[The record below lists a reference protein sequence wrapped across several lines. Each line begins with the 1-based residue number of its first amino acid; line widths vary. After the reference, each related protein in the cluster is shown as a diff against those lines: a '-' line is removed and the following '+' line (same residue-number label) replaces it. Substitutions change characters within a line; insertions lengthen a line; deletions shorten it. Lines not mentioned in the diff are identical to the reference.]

1 MGELVD
7 IGTTRLYVEER
18 GTGSPVL
25 VLHGGPGA
33 DHTELLGP
41 LTPLAEDFRMLFV
54 DQRSQGRSDRTVRET
69 WTIAHAARD
78 VVDLAAALQ
87 LDHYGVLGHSY
98 GALVALQHAVDF
110 PGAAAASVV
119 SHGVPSA
126 RWYRLG
132 EELAKLEPE
141 PVRCR
146 VEAAWQALASASTSA
161 ETARL
166 IAEQMPFHFRDPQDA
181 RISEVNKVILQEM
194 VHTPDVTNHMS
205 SSDFGGFDVEE
216 QLGDIPQPVLV
227 LTGRYERTC
236 PAEAAHFV
244 AERIPR
250 AELVVFEESAHCS
263 YVEEPDRYVSVVRGF
278 LRPHLI

>member
-1 MGELVD
+1 MGALVD

-33 DHTELLGP
+33 DHTQLLGP

-69 WTIAHAARD
+69 WTVAHAARD

-98 GALVALQHAVDF
+98 GALVTLQHAVDF

-119 SHGVPSA
+119 SHGTPST
-126 RWYRLG
+126 RWYRFE
-132 EELAKLEPE
+132 EELAKFEPE
-141 PVRCR
+141 SMRRR
-146 VEAAWQALASASTSA
+146 VEAAWQALDRVDTPE

-166 IAEQMPFHFRDPQDA
+166 IAEQTPFHFRDPQDE
-181 RISEVNKVILQEM
+181 RISQVNNVILQQM
-194 VHTPDVTNHMS
+194 IHTPEVTNHMS
-205 SSDFGGFDVEE
+205 QSNFGGFDVEE

-278 LRPHLI
+278 LRPNLI